1 MNLRNI
7 VVISTLVMAFV
18 CFFFS
23 VSVSLE
29 NKDILAKH
37 SLLYSKLVG
46 YSSLAEKLKMEKVS
60 KSKVNGHLNVR
71 VSNVLN
77 TLFND
82 ETINIKLANMTRDYI
97 SLTIENS
104 HIINFIDVLF
114 TLIQNENIEISYLDI
129 RFVEGGDYINWNV
142 ILRKKS

>member
-60 KSKVNGHLNVR
+60 KSKVNGHLNDR

-129 RFVEGGDYINWNV
+129 RFVEGGYYINWNV